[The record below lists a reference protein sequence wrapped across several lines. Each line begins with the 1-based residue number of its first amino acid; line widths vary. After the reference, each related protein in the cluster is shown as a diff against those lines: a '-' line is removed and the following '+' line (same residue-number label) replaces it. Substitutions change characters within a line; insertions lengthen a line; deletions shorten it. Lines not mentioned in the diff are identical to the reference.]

1 MKIGT
6 DLKKLR
12 RRIKKEKEY
21 KEKSDYDI
29 FIQEKLIINNAMR
42 SKENTKEDI
51 SHRLQFLRN
60 ILRIIEDGGTGFD
73 LAYEVEKNKEINNF
87 LHDGILFYNVFIE
100 IGNKKFIDLPDKR
113 KLDYKS
119 FKTIED
125 TEKYIFMVWLK
136 DTIAFLE
143 RVVKPKGDYFK
154 YVKLRKKKE
163 AKDKLREKLSY
174 CHNCGVKILNT
185 DQEYCEKC
193 GVNLFEVIS
202 K

>member
-1 MKIGT
+1 MKLGT

-21 KEKSDYDI
+21 KEKSDNNI
-29 FIQEKLIINNAMR
+29 FFKEKLIINNEMK
-42 SKENTKEDI
+42 SKGNNKKDL
-51 SHRLQFLRN
+51 SQRLQFLRK

-100 IGNKKFIDLPDKR
+100 IGNKRFIDLPDKR

-136 DTIAFLE
+136 DTIASLE
-143 RVVKPKGDYFK
+143 RVVKPKEGYSK
-154 YVKLRKKKE
+154 YIKLRKEKE

-174 CHNCGVKILNT
+174 CQNCGVKILSK

-193 GVNLFEVIS
+193 GVNLFDSIS

>member
-6 DLKKLR
+6 ELKKLH

-21 KEKSDYDI
+21 KEKSDY
-29 FIQEKLIINNAMR
+29 ENLLKETLIKKKEMN
-42 SKENTKEDI
+42 SKENTKEDL

-73 LAYEVEKNKEINNF
+73 LAYEVEKNREIKNL

-100 IGNKKFIDLPDKR
+100 IGNKRFIDLPDKR

-136 DTIAFLE
+136 DIIASLE
-143 RVVKPKGDYFK
+143 RVVKPKEDYSK
-154 YVKLRKKKE
+154 YVKLRNEKE
-163 AKDKLREKLSY
+163 VKDKLREKLSY
-174 CHNCGVKILNT
+174 CQNCGVKILIT
-185 DQEYCEKC
+185 DQDYCEKC
-193 GVNLFEVIS
+193 GVNLFESIS

>member
-1 MKIGT
+1 MKSKGNNKK
-6 DLKKLR
+6 DL
-12 RRIKKEKEY
+12 
-21 KEKSDYDI
+21 S
-29 FIQEKLIINNAMR
+29 Q
-42 SKENTKEDI
+42 
-51 SHRLQFLRN
+51 RLQFLRK

-100 IGNKKFIDLPDKR
+100 IGNKKFIVLPDKR

-136 DTIAFLE
+136 DIIASLE
-143 RVVKPKGDYFK
+143 RVVKPKEDYFK

-163 AKDKLREKLSY
+163 AKDKLREKVSY
-174 CHNCGVKILNT
+174 CQN
-185 DQEYCEKC
+185 C
-193 GVNLFEVIS
+193 GVNLFESIS

>member
-6 DLKKLR
+6 ELKKLHL
-12 RRIKKEKEY
+12 RIKKEKEY
-21 KEKSDYDI
+21 KEKSDYDS
-29 FIQEKLIINNAMR
+29 FVEEKLIINNEMK
-42 SKENTKEDI
+42 SKRNNKKDL
-51 SHRLQFLRN
+51 SQRLQFLRK

-136 DTIAFLE
+136 DTIASLE

-154 YVKLRKKKE
+154 YVKLRKKK
-163 AKDKLREKLSY
+163 R
-174 CHNCGVKILNT
+174 
-185 DQEYCEKC
+185 
-193 GVNLFEVIS
+193 S
-202 K
+202 KR